1 MELTGRT
8 DNNRVVNYEAPVEM
22 IGTFVDVG
30 IVDVYASS
38 LRGVLVRTEDQ
49 MALRV
54 AESPASVI
62 ARTRKENDIGVGLF
76 QP

>member
-1 MELTGRT
+1 
-8 DNNRVVNYEAPVEM
+8 
-22 IGTFVDVG
+22 
-30 IVDVYASS
+30 
-38 LRGVLVRTEDQ
+38 VRTEEQ

-62 ARTRKENDIGVGLF
+62 ARTRKENDIGVGMF